1 MSFATRLSYLEV
13 TWQSSDPRTMEERR
27 TAAWKRFF
35 EFYDQG
41 LRIDHDLFVEMRA
54 CDANLAQLVKER
66 YERVG
71 FEPLPTDE
79 REMGPF

>member
-1 MSFATRLSYLEV
+1 MSFGTRLSKLEV
-13 TWQSSDPRTMEERR
+13 IWKASDPRTMEERR

-41 LRIDHDLFVEMRA
+41 LRIDHELFVEMHA
-54 CDANLAQLVKER
+54 CDANLARLAKER

-79 REMGPF
+79 RETGPL

>member
-1 MSFATRLSYLEV
+1 MSLETRLSRLEV
-13 TWQSSDPRTMEERR
+13 IWKASDPRTMEERR

-41 LRIDHDLFVEMRA
+41 LRIDHDLFVEMHD
-54 CDANLAQLVKER
+54 CDATLARIVKDR
-66 YERVG
+66 YDQVE

-79 REMGPF
+79 REMGPL